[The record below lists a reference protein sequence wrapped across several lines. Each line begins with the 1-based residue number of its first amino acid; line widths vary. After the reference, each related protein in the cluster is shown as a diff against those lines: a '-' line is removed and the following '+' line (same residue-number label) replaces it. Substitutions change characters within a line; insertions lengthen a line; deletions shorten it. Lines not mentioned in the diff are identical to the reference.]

1 MRLLDYLG
9 LFRNW
14 PPTAHD
20 AAGVPIHRE
29 HGLDTLVLAFTQ
41 LKIQPRQIHIRI
53 LTEFQGILSMREI
66 VDSEEIFAQVF
77 CNFLNEHRGKTI
89 GEIGEL
95 DASFLA

>member
-1 MRLLDYLG
+1 MRLVDYLG

-20 AAGVPIHRE
+20 AAGVPVHSE
-29 HGLDTLVLAFTQ
+29 HCLDTLVLAFTQ
-41 LKIQPRQIHIRI
+41 LKAQPRHIRIRI
-53 LTEFQGILSMREI
+53 LTEFQGVLSMREI

-77 CNFLNEHRGKTI
+77 CNFLNKHRGKTI

-95 DASFLA
+95 DVAFLA

>member
-29 HGLDTLVLAFTQ
+29 HCLDTVVLAFTQ
-41 LKIQPRQIHIRI
+41 LKFQPRQIRIRV

-66 VDSEEIFAQVF
+66 VDSEEIFAQVC
-77 CNFLNEHRGKTI
+77 CNFVNKHRGKTI